1 MWRIHVAGGPML
13 PKNLRRL
20 ASSEVQSV
28 HDGVLTIE
36 RRLLLEKDPSHPV
49 FVVKVP
55 PGLGFVDN
63 APADLFFL
71 RFDDIFNMF
80 HLYPLHYTMV
90 RLFSHSLDMQIIRE
104 NTPGIAIVEP
114 YYMRDGCLGSPA
126 ERCIVASYLKRILV
140 ANKTKE
146 YILVPYF
153 PE

>member
-1 MWRIHVAGGPML
+1 MAGEPML
-13 PKNLRRL
+13 TKKLLRL
-20 ASSEVQSV
+20 ATSEMRSV

-36 RRLLLEKDPSHPV
+36 RRLLAEKDPSHPV

-55 PGLGFVDN
+55 RGLGFVDN
-63 APADLFFL
+63 VPADLFFL

-90 RLFSHSLDMQIIRE
+90 RLFSLSLAIQIIRE
-104 NTPGIAIVEP
+104 NTPGIAIVDP
-114 YYMRDGCLGSPA
+114 YYMRDGCLGSA
-126 ERCIVASYLKRILV
+126 NERRIVASYLKRIFV